1 MRDHK
6 DGGTPGDFLWVPVR
20 YTGIRTYNCSGVAR
34 GSLSNAQDHYRT
46 VLGRLHENNTIK

>member
-34 GSLSNAQDHYRT
+34 GSLSNAQDHKLSLDDCT
-46 VLGRLHENNTIK
+46 KTIQ